1 MRQAVLRQHL
11 ATAEGAERRA
21 LPTAQRCVPGFALA
35 RVIVTVPGLV
45 KTYVQGVI
53 RPAQAPV
60 ETRYRL
66 LVLTAQRLVQALVPL
81 VVVVADVLEL
91 VKDAPLVPEIALGDA
106 PLVPDV
112 PTLAVDAEA
121 LVVAAAPL
129 VVVVADVVVL
139 AHRLVRAVRAVT
151 TNVQRLVSRIAVVVA
166 DVVRAEARAVRA
178 VPHLAQ
184 TRVLALVVTAVRHHV
199 VLAAHLAQRLVRQ
212 TAVRLALVLVLEMW
226 RLLFTLYKKMEDIEI

>member
-1 MRQAVLRQHL
+1 MVIAVPCVRQAVLRQHL

-45 KTYVQGVI
+45 RTYAQGVI
-53 RPAQAPV
+53 RPARGPV

-66 LVLTAQRLVQALVPL
+66 LAWTAQRRVQALVHR
-81 VVVVADVLEL
+81 VRAVAGAREL
-91 VKDAPLVPEIALGDA
+91 AKAAPLVPEIALGAA

-129 VVVVADVVVL
+129 VVVVAAVVVL
-139 AHRLVRAVRAVT
+139 AHHLVRAVKDVM
-151 TNVQRLVSRIAVVVA
+151 TNVQRLVSRIAVGVA

-184 TRVLALVVTAVRHHV
+184 TRVLALVVTAVRHLVGLV
-199 VLAAHLAQRLVRQ
+199 VRLAQRLAQ
-212 TAVRLALVLVLEMW
+212 QIAVRLALVLVLEM
-226 RLLFTLYKKMEDIEI
+226 

>member
-1 MRQAVLRQHL
+1 MKIWHVLVIAVPRVRQAVLRQHL

-106 PLVPDV
+106 PLVPDA
-112 PTLAVDAEA
+112 PTHAADAEA
-121 LVVAAAPL
+121 PVATDVPL

-139 AHRLVRAVRAVT
+139 AHHLVRDVRVVMTSAREHVSKTAPAVADVARAETRAVR
-151 TNVQRLVSRIAVVVA
+151 VA
-166 DVVRAEARAVRA
+166 
-178 VPHLAQ
+178 PHLAQ
-184 TRVLALVVTAVRHHV
+184 TRALVPAATAVRHHV
-199 VLAAHLAQRLVRQ
+199 VPAVHLAQRLARQ
-212 TAVRLALVLVLEMW
+212 TAVRLAPALVLEM
-226 RLLFTLYKKMEDIEI
+226 